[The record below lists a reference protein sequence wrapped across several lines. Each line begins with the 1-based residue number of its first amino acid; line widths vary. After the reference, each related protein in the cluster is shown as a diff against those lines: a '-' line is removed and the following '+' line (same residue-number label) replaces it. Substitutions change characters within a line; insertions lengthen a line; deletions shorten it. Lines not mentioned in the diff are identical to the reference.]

1 MVGVAYCLV
10 GFCVGEVAID
20 DGLALF
26 VELLC

>member
-20 DGLALF
+20 GLALF